1 MKKFASILLSML
13 MATGAIAAAS
23 AETYTG
29 TAQGI
34 GEVSVTL
41 TVEDGKITAA
51 EVVGESETKGIGYE
65 PCADGT
71 FADAIVAAQG
81 VDFDSISGA
90 TVTSN
95 AVKDAAKKAMA
106 AAGLIEAEDTTVT
119 DTECDVVIVGA
130 GGAGMTAAL
139 QAVDS
144 GVNSVIIVEKGGSTG
159 GNTSRAT
166 GGMNAAKT
174 VYQDENEWSDATTTA
189 VEKAIATAEEK
200 YADGDKISNLTATV
214 KEQFEAYKANPEGY
228 FDSVELF
235 ALDTII
241 GGKGLNNFDLVMTLT
256 GNSAEA
262 IDWLATKNAH
272 LTNVGSFGGA
282 SVKRIHRA
290 TTEDGKTTPVGAYLV
305 KVLTADVEAEDKIDL
320 RTNTAA
326 TEIVMEDGK
335 AVGVKVKNE
344 NGEYTIRAKAV
355 ILASGGYGAN
365 DALVPDEYKNFV
377 YAGHAGATG
386 DAIKMVEGLDADL
399 INMDL
404 VNTQPNS
411 MILPSG
417 LGQYCN
423 PGVAGA
429 YKAGAYMV
437 NQNGERFFN
446 ESANAWDL
454 MQAMKQNEAQYLIMD
469 QTAFDNFNAGMTNSK
484 IYTMEDVEKWLS
496 DDYDGQPV
504 MKQGA
509 TLAELCE
516 KLNLPADAVE
526 ASAKA
531 FNDCAAA
538 QTADA
543 FGRTPAAAQSE
554 EGPFYALQM
563 HIRYYASLGG
573 LHIND
578 NMQVLNTKQE
588 AIPGLYAA
596 GEVVGG
602 LEGDVYMGATLFGW
616 AVASGYDA
624 ANAVNAVI
632 AQ

>member
-1 MKKFASILLSML
+1 MKKKISAFLASML
-13 MATGAIAAAS
+13 LLGSIGGAAMAEGMPPGTYEAAA
-23 AETYTG
+23 
-29 TAQGI
+29 QGFH
-34 GEVSVTL
+34 GDVKLSVT
-41 TVEDGKITAA
+41 VDAEKITAIDIL
-51 EVVGESETKGIGYE
+51 EHSETEGIG
-65 PCADGT
+65 
-71 FADAIVAAQG
+71 AAALPKLVEAVLANQTIG
-81 VDFDSISGA
+81 VDSVAGA
-90 TVTSN
+90 TVTSEAFKAAMTDALTQAGADMDKMMA
-95 AVKDAAKKAMA
+95 AVAASELEDVQMDADVVVVGAG
-106 AAGLIEAEDTTVT
+106 AAGLSAALKTAQNGHS
-119 DTECDVVIVGA
+119 VILLEKMGVI
-130 GGAGMTAAL
+130 GGASAMAGSGTMATGSKW
-139 QAVDS
+139 QKEDGYEDS
-144 GVNSVIIVEKGGSTG
+144 AEKLVEDMMANGHQK
-159 GNTSRAT
+159 NDRAT
-166 GGMNAAKT
+166 
-174 VYQDENEWSDATTTA
+174 
-189 VEKAIATAEEK
+189 
-200 YADGDKISNLTATV
+200 
-214 KEQFEAYKANPEGY
+214 
-228 FDSVELF
+228 VELF
-235 ALDTII
+235 ANTI
-241 GGKGLNNFDLVMTLT
+241 G
-256 GNSAEA
+256 EA
-262 IDWLATKNAH
+262 FDWLVGEDGAAVPYQRSGKPSRSYSGEGRGAGVCKNLAERLEAVGGTL
-272 LTNVGSFGGA
+272 LTN
-282 SVKRIHRA
+282 
-290 TTEDGKTTPVGAYLV
+290 TP
-305 KVLTADVEAEDKIDL
+305 
-320 RTNTAA
+320 A
-326 TEIVMEDGK
+326 TELVVENGTV
-335 AVGVKVKNE
+335 VGVKAE
-344 NGEYTIRAKAV
+344 GEGKAYTIRAKAV

-365 DALVPDEYKNFV
+365 DALVPDEYKKFV

-538 QTADA
+538 QTADV

-578 NMQVLNTKQE
+578 SMQVLNTKQE

-616 AVASGYDA
+616 AIASGYDA
-624 ANAVNAVI
+624 ANAVNVVI

>member
-1 MKKFASILLSML
+1 MKKKISAFLASML
-13 MATGAIAAAS
+13 LLGSIGGAAMAEGMTPGTYE
-23 AETYTG
+23 AE
-29 TAQGI
+29 AQGFH
-34 GEVSVTL
+34 GDVKLSVT
-41 TVEDGKITAA
+41 VDAEKITAIDIL
-51 EVVGESETKGIGYE
+51 EHSETEGIG
-65 PCADGT
+65 
-71 FADAIVAAQG
+71 AAALPKLVEAVLANQTIG
-81 VDFDSISGA
+81 VDSVAGA
-90 TVTSN
+90 TVTSEAFKAAMTDALTQAGADMDKMTA
-95 AVKDAAKKAMA
+95 AVEASTLEDVQMDADVVVVGAG
-106 AAGLIEAEDTTVT
+106 AAGLSAALKTAQNGHS
-119 DTECDVVIVGA
+119 VILLEKMGVI
-130 GGAGMTAAL
+130 GGASAMAGSGTMATGSKW
-139 QAVDS
+139 QKEDGYEDS
-144 GVNSVIIVEKGGSTG
+144 AEKLVEDMMANGHQK
-159 GNTSRAT
+159 NDRAT
-166 GGMNAAKT
+166 
-174 VYQDENEWSDATTTA
+174 
-189 VEKAIATAEEK
+189 
-200 YADGDKISNLTATV
+200 
-214 KEQFEAYKANPEGY
+214 
-228 FDSVELF
+228 VELF
-235 ALDTII
+235 ANTI
-241 GGKGLNNFDLVMTLT
+241 G
-256 GNSAEA
+256 EA
-262 IDWLATKNAH
+262 FDWLVGEDGAAVPYQRSGKPSRSYSGEGRGAGVCKNLAERLEAAGGTL
-272 LTNVGSFGGA
+272 LTN
-282 SVKRIHRA
+282 
-290 TTEDGKTTPVGAYLV
+290 TP
-305 KVLTADVEAEDKIDL
+305 
-320 RTNTAA
+320 A
-326 TEIVMEDGK
+326 TELVVENG
-335 AVGVKVKNE
+335 AVVGVKAE
-344 NGEYTIRAKAV
+344 GEGKAYTIRAKAV

-365 DALVPDEYKNFV
+365 DALVPDEYKKFV

-526 ASAKA
+526 DSAKA

-538 QTADA
+538 QTADT

-554 EGPFYALQM
+554 EGPFYALQT
-563 HIRYYASLGG
+563 HIRYYASLGV

-578 NMQVLNTKQE
+578 SMQVLNTKQE

-616 AVASGYDA
+616 AIASGYDA

>member
-1 MKKFASILLSML
+1 MKKKISAFLAFMLLLGSIGGAA
-13 MATGAIAAAS
+13 MAEDMTPG
-23 AETYTG
+23 TYE
-29 TAQGI
+29 A
-34 GEVSVTL
+34 
-41 TVEDGKITAA
+41 
-51 EVVGESETKGIGYE
+51 
-65 PCADGT
+65 
-71 FADAIVAAQG
+71 AAQG
-81 VDFDSISGA
+81 FHGDVKLSVTVDAEKIAAIDILEHSETEGIGAAALPKLVEAVLANQTIGVDSVAGA
-90 TVTSN
+90 TVTSEAFKAAMTDALTQAGADMDKMMA
-95 AVKDAAKKAMA
+95 AVAASELEDVQMDADVVVVGAG
-106 AAGLIEAEDTTVT
+106 AAGLSAALKTAQNGHS
-119 DTECDVVIVGA
+119 VILLEKMGVI
-130 GGAGMTAAL
+130 GGASAMAGSGTMATGSKW
-139 QAVDS
+139 QKEDGYEDS
-144 GVNSVIIVEKGGSTG
+144 AEKLVEDMMANGHQK
-159 GNTSRAT
+159 NDRAT
-166 GGMNAAKT
+166 
-174 VYQDENEWSDATTTA
+174 
-189 VEKAIATAEEK
+189 
-200 YADGDKISNLTATV
+200 
-214 KEQFEAYKANPEGY
+214 
-228 FDSVELF
+228 VELF
-235 ALDTII
+235 ANTI
-241 GGKGLNNFDLVMTLT
+241 G
-256 GNSAEA
+256 EA
-262 IDWLATKNAH
+262 FDWLVGEDGAAVPYQRSGKPSRSYSGEGRGAGVCKNLAERLEAAGGTL
-272 LTNVGSFGGA
+272 LTN
-282 SVKRIHRA
+282 
-290 TTEDGKTTPVGAYLV
+290 TP
-305 KVLTADVEAEDKIDL
+305 
-320 RTNTAA
+320 A
-326 TEIVMEDGK
+326 TELVVENG
-335 AVGVKVKNE
+335 AVVGVKAE
-344 NGEYTIRAKAV
+344 GEGKAYTIRAKAV

-365 DALVPDEYKNFV
+365 DELVPDEYKKFV

-554 EGPFYALQM
+554 EGSFYALQM

-578 NMQVLNTKQE
+578 SMQVLNTKQE

-616 AVASGYDA
+616 AIASGYDA

>member
-1 MKKFASILLSML
+1 MKKTISAFLASML
-13 MATGAIAAAS
+13 LLGSIGGAAMAEGMTPGTYEAAA
-23 AETYTG
+23 
-29 TAQGI
+29 QGFH
-34 GEVSVTL
+34 GDVKLSVT
-41 TVEDGKITAA
+41 VDAEKITAIDIL
-51 EVVGESETKGIGYE
+51 EHSETEGIG
-65 PCADGT
+65 
-71 FADAIVAAQG
+71 AAALPKLVEAVLANQTIG
-81 VDFDSISGA
+81 VDSVAGA
-90 TVTSN
+90 TVTSEAFKAAMTDALTQAGADMDKMTA
-95 AVKDAAKKAMA
+95 AVEASTLEDVQMDADVVVVGAG
-106 AAGLIEAEDTTVT
+106 AAGLSAALKTAQNGHS
-119 DTECDVVIVGA
+119 VILLEKMGVI
-130 GGAGMTAAL
+130 GGASAMAGSGTMATGSKW
-139 QAVDS
+139 QKEDGYEDS
-144 GVNSVIIVEKGGSTG
+144 AEKLVEDMMANGHQK
-159 GNTSRAT
+159 NDRAT
-166 GGMNAAKT
+166 
-174 VYQDENEWSDATTTA
+174 
-189 VEKAIATAEEK
+189 
-200 YADGDKISNLTATV
+200 
-214 KEQFEAYKANPEGY
+214 
-228 FDSVELF
+228 VELF
-235 ALDTII
+235 ANTI
-241 GGKGLNNFDLVMTLT
+241 G
-256 GNSAEA
+256 EA
-262 IDWLATKNAH
+262 FDWLVGEDGAAVPYQRSGKPSRSYSGEGRGAGVCKNLAERLEAAGGTL
-272 LTNVGSFGGA
+272 LTN
-282 SVKRIHRA
+282 
-290 TTEDGKTTPVGAYLV
+290 TP
-305 KVLTADVEAEDKIDL
+305 
-320 RTNTAA
+320 A
-326 TEIVMEDGK
+326 TELVVENG
-335 AVGVKVKNE
+335 AVVGVKAE
-344 NGEYTIRAKAV
+344 GEGKAYTIRAKAV

-365 DALVPDEYKNFV
+365 DALVPDEYKKFV

-538 QTADA
+538 QTADV

-578 NMQVLNTKQE
+578 SMQVLNTKQE

-616 AVASGYDA
+616 AIASGYDA

>member
-1 MKKFASILLSML
+1 MKKIISAFLASML
-13 MATGAIAAAS
+13 LLGSISGAAMAEGMTPGTYEAAA
-23 AETYTG
+23 
-29 TAQGI
+29 QGFH
-34 GEVSVTL
+34 GDVKLSVT
-41 TVEDGKITAA
+41 VDAEKITAIDIL
-51 EVVGESETKGIGYE
+51 EHSETEGIG
-65 PCADGT
+65 
-71 FADAIVAAQG
+71 AAALPKLVEAVLANQTIG
-81 VDFDSISGA
+81 VDSVAGA
-90 TVTSN
+90 TVTSEAFKAAMTDALTQAGADMDKMTA
-95 AVKDAAKKAMA
+95 AVAASELEDVQMDADVVVVGAG
-106 AAGLIEAEDTTVT
+106 AAGLSAALKTAQNGHS
-119 DTECDVVIVGA
+119 VILLEKMGVI
-130 GGAGMTAAL
+130 GGASAMAGSGTMATGSKW
-139 QAVDS
+139 QKEDGYEDS
-144 GVNSVIIVEKGGSTG
+144 AEKLVEDMMANGHQK
-159 GNTSRAT
+159 NDRAT
-166 GGMNAAKT
+166 
-174 VYQDENEWSDATTTA
+174 
-189 VEKAIATAEEK
+189 
-200 YADGDKISNLTATV
+200 
-214 KEQFEAYKANPEGY
+214 
-228 FDSVELF
+228 VELF
-235 ALDTII
+235 ANTI
-241 GGKGLNNFDLVMTLT
+241 G
-256 GNSAEA
+256 EA
-262 IDWLATKNAH
+262 FDWLVGEDGAAVPYQRSGKPSRSYSGEGRGAGVCKNLAERLEAAGGTL
-272 LTNVGSFGGA
+272 LTN
-282 SVKRIHRA
+282 
-290 TTEDGKTTPVGAYLV
+290 TP
-305 KVLTADVEAEDKIDL
+305 
-320 RTNTAA
+320 A
-326 TEIVMEDGK
+326 TELVVENG
-335 AVGVKVKNE
+335 AVVGVKAE
-344 NGEYTIRAKAV
+344 GEGKAYTIRAKAV

-365 DALVPDEYKNFV
+365 DALVPDEYKKFV

-538 QTADA
+538 QTADV

-578 NMQVLNTKQE
+578 SMQVLNTKQE

-616 AVASGYDA
+616 AIASGYDA

>member
-1 MKKFASILLSML
+1 MKKIISAFLASML
-13 MATGAIAAAS
+13 LLGSIGGAAMAEGMTPGTYEAAA
-23 AETYTG
+23 
-29 TAQGI
+29 QGFH
-34 GEVSVTL
+34 GDVKLSVT
-41 TVEDGKITAA
+41 VDAEKITAIDIL
-51 EVVGESETKGIGYE
+51 EHSETEGIG
-65 PCADGT
+65 
-71 FADAIVAAQG
+71 AAALPKLVEAVLANQTIG
-81 VDFDSISGA
+81 VDSVAGA
-90 TVTSN
+90 TVTSEAFKAAMTDVLTQAGADMDKMTA
-95 AVKDAAKKAMA
+95 AVAASKLEDVQMDADVVVVGAG
-106 AAGLIEAEDTTVT
+106 AAGLSAALKTAQNGHS
-119 DTECDVVIVGA
+119 VILLEKMGVI
-130 GGAGMTAAL
+130 GGASAMAGSGTMATGSKW
-139 QAVDS
+139 QKEDGYEDS
-144 GVNSVIIVEKGGSTG
+144 AEKLVEDMMANGHQK
-159 GNTSRAT
+159 NDRAT
-166 GGMNAAKT
+166 
-174 VYQDENEWSDATTTA
+174 
-189 VEKAIATAEEK
+189 
-200 YADGDKISNLTATV
+200 
-214 KEQFEAYKANPEGY
+214 
-228 FDSVELF
+228 VELF
-235 ALDTII
+235 ANTI
-241 GGKGLNNFDLVMTLT
+241 G
-256 GNSAEA
+256 EA
-262 IDWLATKNAH
+262 FDWL
-272 LTNVGSFGGA
+272 VG
-282 SVKRIHRA
+282 
-290 TTEDGKTTPVGAYLV
+290 EDGAAVPYQRSGKPSRSYSGEGRGAGVCKNLAER
-305 KVLTADVEAEDKIDL
+305 LEAAGGTL
-320 RTNTAA
+320 MTNTPA
-326 TEIVMEDGK
+326 TELVVENG
-335 AVGVKVKNE
+335 AVVGVKAE
-344 NGEYTIRAKAV
+344 GEGKAYTIRAKAV

-365 DALVPDEYKNFV
+365 DALVPDEYKKFV

-578 NMQVLNTKQE
+578 SMQVLNTKQE

-616 AVASGYDA
+616 AIAAGYDA

>member
-1 MKKFASILLSML
+1 MKKTISAFLASML
-13 MATGAIAAAS
+13 LLGSIGGAAMAEDMTPGTYEAAA
-23 AETYTG
+23 
-29 TAQGI
+29 QGFH
-34 GEVSVTL
+34 GDVKLSVT
-41 TVEDGKITAA
+41 VDAEKITAIDIL
-51 EVVGESETKGIGYE
+51 EHSETEGIG
-65 PCADGT
+65 
-71 FADAIVAAQG
+71 AAALPKLVEAVLANQTIG
-81 VDFDSISGA
+81 VDSVAGA
-90 TVTSN
+90 TVTSEAFKAAMTDALTQAGADMDKMTA
-95 AVKDAAKKAMA
+95 AVAASELEDVQMDADVVVVGAG
-106 AAGLIEAEDTTVT
+106 AAGLSAALKTAQNGHS
-119 DTECDVVIVGA
+119 VILLEKMGVI
-130 GGAGMTAAL
+130 GGASAMAGSGTMATGSKW
-139 QAVDS
+139 QKEDGYEDS
-144 GVNSVIIVEKGGSTG
+144 AEKLVEDMMANGHQK
-159 GNTSRAT
+159 NDRAT
-166 GGMNAAKT
+166 
-174 VYQDENEWSDATTTA
+174 
-189 VEKAIATAEEK
+189 
-200 YADGDKISNLTATV
+200 
-214 KEQFEAYKANPEGY
+214 
-228 FDSVELF
+228 VELF
-235 ALDTII
+235 ANTI
-241 GGKGLNNFDLVMTLT
+241 G
-256 GNSAEA
+256 EA
-262 IDWLATKNAH
+262 FDWLVGEDGAAVPYQRSGKPSRSYSGEGRGAGVCKNLAERLEAAGGTL
-272 LTNVGSFGGA
+272 LTN
-282 SVKRIHRA
+282 
-290 TTEDGKTTPVGAYLV
+290 TP
-305 KVLTADVEAEDKIDL
+305 
-320 RTNTAA
+320 A
-326 TEIVMEDGK
+326 TELVVENG
-335 AVGVKVKNE
+335 AVVGVKAE
-344 NGEYTIRAKAV
+344 GEGKAYTIRAKAV

-365 DALVPDEYKNFV
+365 DELVPDEYKKFV

-538 QTADA
+538 QTADV

-578 NMQVLNTKQE
+578 SMQVLNTKQE

>member
-1 MKKFASILLSML
+1 MKKIISAFLASML
-13 MATGAIAAAS
+13 LLGSIGGAAMAEGMTPGTYEAAA
-23 AETYTG
+23 
-29 TAQGI
+29 QGFH
-34 GEVSVTL
+34 GDVKLSVT
-41 TVEDGKITAA
+41 VDAEKITAIDIL
-51 EVVGESETKGIGYE
+51 EHSETEGIG
-65 PCADGT
+65 
-71 FADAIVAAQG
+71 AAALPKLVEAVLANQTIG
-81 VDFDSISGA
+81 VDSVAGA
-90 TVTSN
+90 TVTSEAFKAAMTDALTQAGADMDKMTA
-95 AVKDAAKKAMA
+95 AVAASELEDVQMDADVVVVGAG
-106 AAGLIEAEDTTVT
+106 AAGLSAALKTAQNGHS
-119 DTECDVVIVGA
+119 VILLEKMGVI
-130 GGAGMTAAL
+130 GGASAMAGSGTMATGSKW
-139 QAVDS
+139 QKEDGYEDS
-144 GVNSVIIVEKGGSTG
+144 AEKLVEDMMANGHQK
-159 GNTSRAT
+159 NDRAT
-166 GGMNAAKT
+166 
-174 VYQDENEWSDATTTA
+174 
-189 VEKAIATAEEK
+189 
-200 YADGDKISNLTATV
+200 
-214 KEQFEAYKANPEGY
+214 
-228 FDSVELF
+228 VELF
-235 ALDTII
+235 ANTI
-241 GGKGLNNFDLVMTLT
+241 G
-256 GNSAEA
+256 EA
-262 IDWLATKNAH
+262 FDWLVGEDGAAVPYQRSGKPSRSYSGEGRGAGVCKNLAERLEAVGGTL
-272 LTNVGSFGGA
+272 LTN
-282 SVKRIHRA
+282 
-290 TTEDGKTTPVGAYLV
+290 TP
-305 KVLTADVEAEDKIDL
+305 
-320 RTNTAA
+320 A
-326 TEIVMEDGK
+326 TELVVENGTV
-335 AVGVKVKNE
+335 VGVKAE
-344 NGEYTIRAKAV
+344 GEGKAYTIRAKAV

-365 DALVPDEYKNFV
+365 DALVPDEYKKFV

-538 QTADA
+538 QTADV

-578 NMQVLNTKQE
+578 SMQVLNTKQE

-616 AVASGYDA
+616 AIASGYDA
-624 ANAVNAVI
+624 ANAVNVVI

>member
-1 MKKFASILLSML
+1 MKKKISAFLASML
-13 MATGAIAAAS
+13 LLGSIGGAAMAEGMTPGTYEAAA
-23 AETYTG
+23 
-29 TAQGI
+29 QGFH
-34 GEVSVTL
+34 GDVKLSVT
-41 TVEDGKITAA
+41 VDAEKITAIDIL
-51 EVVGESETKGIGYE
+51 EHSETEGIG
-65 PCADGT
+65 
-71 FADAIVAAQG
+71 AAALPKLVEAVLANQTIG
-81 VDFDSISGA
+81 VDSVAGA
-90 TVTSN
+90 TVTSEAFKAAMTDALTQAGADMDKMTA
-95 AVKDAAKKAMA
+95 AVAASELEDVQMDADVVVVGAG
-106 AAGLIEAEDTTVT
+106 AAGLSAALKTAQNGHS
-119 DTECDVVIVGA
+119 VILLEKMGVI
-130 GGAGMTAAL
+130 GGASAMAGSGTMATGSKW
-139 QAVDS
+139 QKEDGYEDS
-144 GVNSVIIVEKGGSTG
+144 AEKLVEDMMANGHKK
-159 GNTSRAT
+159 NDRAT
-166 GGMNAAKT
+166 
-174 VYQDENEWSDATTTA
+174 
-189 VEKAIATAEEK
+189 
-200 YADGDKISNLTATV
+200 
-214 KEQFEAYKANPEGY
+214 
-228 FDSVELF
+228 VELF
-235 ALDTII
+235 ANTI
-241 GGKGLNNFDLVMTLT
+241 G
-256 GNSAEA
+256 EA
-262 IDWLATKNAH
+262 FDWLVGEDGAAVPYQRSGKPSRSYSGEGRGAGVCKNLAERLEAAGGTL
-272 LTNVGSFGGA
+272 LTN
-282 SVKRIHRA
+282 
-290 TTEDGKTTPVGAYLV
+290 TP
-305 KVLTADVEAEDKIDL
+305 
-320 RTNTAA
+320 A
-326 TEIVMEDGK
+326 TELVVENG
-335 AVGVKVKNE
+335 AVVGVKAE
-344 NGEYTIRAKAV
+344 GEGKAYTIRAKAV

-365 DALVPDEYKNFV
+365 DALVPDEYKKFV

-516 KLNLPADAVE
+516 KLNLSADAVE

-554 EGPFYALQM
+554 GGPFYALQM

-578 NMQVLNTKQE
+578 SMQVLNTKQE

-616 AVASGYDA
+616 AIASGYDA
-624 ANAVNAVI
+624 ANAVNVVI

>member
-1 MKKFASILLSML
+1 MKKIISAFLASML
-13 MATGAIAAAS
+13 LLGSIGGAAMAEDMTPGTYE
-23 AETYTG
+23 AE
-29 TAQGI
+29 AQGFH
-34 GEVSVTL
+34 GDVKLSVT
-41 TVEDGKITAA
+41 VDAEKITAIDIL
-51 EVVGESETKGIGYE
+51 EHSETEGIG
-65 PCADGT
+65 
-71 FADAIVAAQG
+71 AAALPKLVEAVLANQTIG
-81 VDFDSISGA
+81 VDSVAGA
-90 TVTSN
+90 TVTSEAFKAAMTDALTQAGADMDKMTA
-95 AVKDAAKKAMA
+95 AVAASGLEDVQMDADVVVVGAG
-106 AAGLIEAEDTTVT
+106 AAGLSAALKTAQNGHS
-119 DTECDVVIVGA
+119 VILLEKMGVI
-130 GGAGMTAAL
+130 GGASAMAGSGTMATGSKW
-139 QAVDS
+139 QKEDGYEDS
-144 GVNSVIIVEKGGSTG
+144 AEKLVEDMMANGHQK
-159 GNTSRAT
+159 NDRAT
-166 GGMNAAKT
+166 
-174 VYQDENEWSDATTTA
+174 
-189 VEKAIATAEEK
+189 
-200 YADGDKISNLTATV
+200 
-214 KEQFEAYKANPEGY
+214 
-228 FDSVELF
+228 VELF
-235 ALDTII
+235 ANTI
-241 GGKGLNNFDLVMTLT
+241 G
-256 GNSAEA
+256 EA
-262 IDWLATKNAH
+262 FDWLVGEDGAAVSYQRSGKPSRSYSGEGRGAGVCKNLAERLEAAGGTL
-272 LTNVGSFGGA
+272 LTN
-282 SVKRIHRA
+282 
-290 TTEDGKTTPVGAYLV
+290 TP
-305 KVLTADVEAEDKIDL
+305 
-320 RTNTAA
+320 A
-326 TEIVMEDGK
+326 TELVVENG
-335 AVGVKVKNE
+335 AVVGVKAE
-344 NGEYTIRAKAV
+344 GEGKAYTIRAKAV

-365 DALVPDEYKNFV
+365 DALVPDEYKKFV

-543 FGRTPAAAQSE
+543 FGRTPAAAQRE

-578 NMQVLNTKQE
+578 SMQVLNTKQE

-616 AVASGYDA
+616 AIASGYDA
-624 ANAVNAVI
+624 ANAVDAMI

>member
-1 MKKFASILLSML
+1 MKKKISAFLASML
-13 MATGAIAAAS
+13 LLGSIGSAAMAEGMTPGTYEAAA
-23 AETYTG
+23 
-29 TAQGI
+29 QGFH
-34 GEVSVTL
+34 GDVKLSVT
-41 TVEDGKITAA
+41 VDEEKITAIDVL
-51 EVVGESETKGIGYE
+51 EHSETEGIG
-65 PCADGT
+65 
-71 FADAIVAAQG
+71 AAALPKLVEAVLANQTIG
-81 VDFDSISGA
+81 VDSVAGA
-90 TVTSN
+90 TVTSEAFKAAMTDALTQAGADMDKMTA
-95 AVKDAAKKAMA
+95 AVAASELEDIQMDADVVVVGAG
-106 AAGLIEAEDTTVT
+106 AAGLSAALKTAQNGHS
-119 DTECDVVIVGA
+119 VILLEKMGVI
-130 GGAGMTAAL
+130 GGASAMAGSGTMATGSKW
-139 QAVDS
+139 QKEDGYEDS
-144 GVNSVIIVEKGGSTG
+144 AEKLIEDMMANGHQK
-159 GNTSRAT
+159 NDRAT
-166 GGMNAAKT
+166 
-174 VYQDENEWSDATTTA
+174 
-189 VEKAIATAEEK
+189 
-200 YADGDKISNLTATV
+200 
-214 KEQFEAYKANPEGY
+214 
-228 FDSVELF
+228 VELF
-235 ALDTII
+235 ANTI
-241 GGKGLNNFDLVMTLT
+241 G
-256 GNSAEA
+256 EA
-262 IDWLATKNAH
+262 FDWLVGEDGAAIPYQRSGKPSRSYSGEGRGAGVCKNLAERLEAVGGTL
-272 LTNVGSFGGA
+272 LTN
-282 SVKRIHRA
+282 
-290 TTEDGKTTPVGAYLV
+290 TP
-305 KVLTADVEAEDKIDL
+305 
-320 RTNTAA
+320 A
-326 TEIVMEDGK
+326 TELIVENGTV
-335 AVGVKVKNE
+335 VGVKAE
-344 NGEYTIRAKAV
+344 GEGKAYTIRAKAV

-365 DALVPDEYKNFV
+365 DALVPDEYKKFV

-386 DAIKMVEGLDADL
+386 DAIRMVEGLDADL

-484 IYTMEDVEKWLS
+484 IYTMEDVEKWLN

-554 EGPFYALQM
+554 GGPFYALQM

-578 NMQVLNTKQE
+578 NMQVLNTEQE

-616 AVASGYDA
+616 AIASGYDA
-624 ANAVNAVI
+624 ANAVNVVI

>member
-1 MKKFASILLSML
+1 MKKIISAFLASML
-13 MATGAIAAAS
+13 LLGSIGGAAMAEGMTPG
-23 AETYTG
+23 TYE
-29 TAQGI
+29 A
-34 GEVSVTL
+34 
-41 TVEDGKITAA
+41 
-51 EVVGESETKGIGYE
+51 
-65 PCADGT
+65 
-71 FADAIVAAQG
+71 AAQG
-81 VDFDSISGA
+81 FHGDVKLSVTVDAEKIAAIDILEHSETEGIGAAALPKLVEAVLANQTIGVDSVAGA
-90 TVTSN
+90 TVTSEAFKAAMTDALTQAGADMDKMTA
-95 AVKDAAKKAMA
+95 AVEASTLEDVQMDADVVVVGAG
-106 AAGLIEAEDTTVT
+106 AAGLSAALKTAQNGHS
-119 DTECDVVIVGA
+119 VILLEKMGVI
-130 GGAGMTAAL
+130 GGASAMAGSGTMATGSKW
-139 QAVDS
+139 QKEDGYEDS
-144 GVNSVIIVEKGGSTG
+144 AEKLVEDMMANGHQK
-159 GNTSRAT
+159 NDRAT
-166 GGMNAAKT
+166 
-174 VYQDENEWSDATTTA
+174 
-189 VEKAIATAEEK
+189 
-200 YADGDKISNLTATV
+200 
-214 KEQFEAYKANPEGY
+214 
-228 FDSVELF
+228 VELF
-235 ALDTII
+235 ANTI
-241 GGKGLNNFDLVMTLT
+241 G
-256 GNSAEA
+256 EA
-262 IDWLATKNAH
+262 FDWLVGEDGAAVPYQRSGKPSRSYSGEGRGAGVCKNLAERLEAAGGTL
-272 LTNVGSFGGA
+272 LTN
-282 SVKRIHRA
+282 
-290 TTEDGKTTPVGAYLV
+290 TP
-305 KVLTADVEAEDKIDL
+305 
-320 RTNTAA
+320 A
-326 TEIVMEDGK
+326 TELVVENG
-335 AVGVKVKNE
+335 AVVGVKAE
-344 NGEYTIRAKAV
+344 GEGKAYTIRAKAV

-365 DALVPDEYKNFV
+365 DALVPDEYKKFV

-437 NQNGERFFN
+437 NQSGERFFN

-538 QTADA
+538 QTADV

-578 NMQVLNTKQE
+578 SMQVLNTKQE

-616 AVASGYDA
+616 AIASGYDA